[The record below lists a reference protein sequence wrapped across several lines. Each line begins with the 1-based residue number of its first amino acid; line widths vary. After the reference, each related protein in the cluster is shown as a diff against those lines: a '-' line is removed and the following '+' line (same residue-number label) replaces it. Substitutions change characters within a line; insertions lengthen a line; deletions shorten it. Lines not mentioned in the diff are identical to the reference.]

1 MIEEA
6 IEIMRM
12 TETEILFLQ
21 NTIQLSEI
29 ISVVNNRAANFISH
43 SCLTEIFVFDEER
56 HDAMMICFRVGNSH
70 CAIELACPKWMGMK
84 SLCERSN
91 FLNEISPAYSIVDR
105 RLLAKILP
113 KELVGRLRE
122 KIDERFYCK
131 NPRHDNL

>member
-6 IEIMRM
+6 IEIIRL
-12 TETEILFLQ
+12 TDADILFLQ

-43 SCLTEIFVFDEER
+43 GSLTEIFVFDDER

-70 CAIELACPKWMGMK
+70 CAIELACPKWIGMK

-91 FLNEISPAYSIVDR
+91 FLNEICPAYSIVDR
-105 RLLAKILP
+105 RLLAKILT
-113 KELVGRLRE
+113 KDLVSRLRG
-122 KIDERFYCK
+122 KIEERFCCK
-131 NPRHDNL
+131 SPMHDNL

>member
-43 SCLTEIFVFDEER
+43 SYLTEIFVFDE
-56 HDAMMICFRVGNSH
+56 
-70 CAIELACPKWMGMK
+70 
-84 SLCERSN
+84 
-91 FLNEISPAYSIVDR
+91 
-105 RLLAKILP
+105 
-113 KELVGRLRE
+113 
-122 KIDERFYCK
+122 
-131 NPRHDNL
+131 